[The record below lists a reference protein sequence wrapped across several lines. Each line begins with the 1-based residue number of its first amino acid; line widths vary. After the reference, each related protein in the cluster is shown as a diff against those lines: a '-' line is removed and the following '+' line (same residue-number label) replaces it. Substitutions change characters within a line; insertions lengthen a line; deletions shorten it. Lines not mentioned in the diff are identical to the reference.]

1 MADDGKQAVV
11 ERYFQAVSTQDAR
24 ALAAL
29 FAPDGVMED
38 PVGATPITDA
48 EGFQRF
54 LSGITDTF
62 DEMVLT
68 PEDSFHA
75 GGRVAVRWSARG
87 RSKDGVEVGYGGID
101 VFAFDDQDRITSM
114 EGYWHP
120 RELFAQ
126 LKGS

>member
-1 MADDGKQAVV
+1 MADDRKQAVV
-11 ERYFQAVSTQDAR
+11 EGYFRAVSTQDVE

-38 PVGATPITDA
+38 PVGAPPITDA
-48 EGFQRF
+48 DGFQRF
-54 LSGITDTF
+54 ITGITDTF

-68 PEDSFHA
+68 PGDSFHA
-75 GGRVAVRWSARG
+75 GGEVAVRWSARG
-87 RSKDGVEVGYGGID
+87 RSKTGVEVSYGGID
-101 VFAFDDQDRITSM
+101 VFAFDAQDRVTSM
-114 EGYWHP
+114 RGYWHP